1 MLLLQL
7 LCLHVFICIYI
18 YMYICTCTY
27 VIAVMLLVLLMKP
40 NNLCELVT
48 KRNAFGFKPN
58 LSTSGRV
65 KHLLKLVCN

>member
-1 MLLLQL
+1 
-7 LCLHVFICIYI
+7 
-18 YMYICTCTY
+18 
-27 VIAVMLLVLLMKP
+27 MLLVFLMKP

-65 KHLLKLVCN
+65 EHILKLVCNKQGTFDYTIANAVFYDPVS